1 MKIHRR
7 ELLGAQR
14 TRGLLRQWLNGWD
27 LAGRADEEE
36 LLVSEVVTNGLVHGD
51 SDVYVYVRRYPERVR
66 VEVRDIAPRP
76 GRDDPAGRRPG

>member
-7 ELLGAQR
+7 ELLGVQR

-36 LLVSEVVTNGLVHGD
+36 LLVSEVVTNGLVHGTAMCT
-51 SDVYVYVRRYPERVR
+51 SMCAGIPSGC
-66 VEVRDIAPRP
+66 AWKSGTATPTPPRP
-76 GRDDPAGRRPG
+76 